1 MSLLIKVICDFLTF
15 IRSSNSGQLAYPLD
29 IAWSDSGV
37 GGTKHAKVE
46 PATPK
51 LPVIELATGVNAN
64 ASEAGADAD
73 VQLYVVFCSLYS
85 LAY

>member
-1 MSLLIKVICDFLTF
+1 M
-15 IRSSNSGQLAYPLD
+15 D

-51 LPVIELATGVNAN
+51 LPVIELATSEAGAN

-85 LAY
+85 LVY

>member
-1 MSLLIKVICDFLTF
+1 M
-15 IRSSNSGQLAYPLD
+15 D

-51 LPVIELATGVNAN
+51 LPVIELATSEAGAN
-64 ASEAGADAD
+64 ASKAGANASKAGANASKAGADAD

-85 LAY
+85 LVY